1 MLISND
7 DTYKIALEE
16 LKEYPMWVV
25 DVETNGLDSHNI
37 NQLCGIG
44 VGVHNESTNDISTFY
59 FPFRHQQGTNLT
71 PSHLKDLVK
80 IMSSRES
87 LVGYNLKF
95 DLGFLENDGLD
106 ITTIKLIDGM
116 ILVRLTA
123 DSTVKELGLTKTIH
137 RFYGEKAAQYDIE
150 TKKYLRS
157 NKWSKDFSEAPPD
170 ILGAYCEQ
178 DVYWTCKLYL
188 DCLRKVTQSNQT
200 EILHL
205 EYELTKVL
213 YDMENRGI
221 RIDST
226 YAQVAKEH
234 ILQRQEQVSKAVYQ
248 LAGKEF
254 NIQSTQEV
262 GEVFNGLGIQ
272 STVLTPKGKESWSE
286 GALAQIN
293 NPIAG
298 LVRQHRAL
306 GKLAS
311 TYLEPYIET
320 SVLHTSFCN
329 WGTLTGRLSSRNP
342 NLQNIPRTHF
352 KLKDTQLTDE
362 ERSVVKGRIEA
373 VIATKG
379 GSFSND
385 LSDEVLDTWGFI
397 GDESYDDDDEEQV
410 SIRRLFIPREN
421 YTLVSFDYSQME
433 VRVFLSYLQNKEIQ
447 ELLERNDVD
456 FHGETAKIAFD
467 LDETHPE
474 YKFYR
479 QMAKSITFGI
489 IYGIGSQKLS
499 QQLRTTQGEASKY
512 KKRYLDSIVGSRDFI
527 KGVMAAVEQRGWIKN
542 RYGRVYKIPSD
553 TAYKGVNYL
562 VQGTSADILNE
573 RLIEVHKYLQDKK
586 SNVLLQVHDEIIC
599 EIHNSEFPEISNH
612 IEELLEQNS
621 LGIPLFIDKEICF
634 PSWAT
639 KVDFTKW
646 VTNGHND
653 DIVDYIDWSLVE

>member
-1 MLISND
+1 MLVDNA
-7 DTYKIALEE
+7 TLYEKALAQ
-16 LKEYPMWVV
+16 LRSYTMWAV
-25 DVETNGLDSHNI
+25 DVETNGLDPYGI

-44 VGVHNESTNDISTFY
+44 VGVNNPETDEITTFY
-59 FPFRHQQGTNLT
+59 FPVRHLQGINL
-71 PSHLKDLVK
+71 PPDLVK
-80 IMSSRES
+80 DLIGAMSNRET
-87 LVGYNLKF
+87 LLGYNLKF
-95 DLGFLENDGLD
+95 DLRFLENEGLD
-106 ITTIKLIDGM
+106 ITRLNLIDGM

-123 DSTVKELGLTKTIH
+123 DSTVKELGLTKTIV
-137 RFYGEKAAQYDIE
+137 RFYGEMASQYDID
-150 TKKYLRS
+150 TKKYLRA
-157 NKWSKDFSEAPPD
+157 NKWNKDFSEAPPD

-178 DVYWTCKLYL
+178 DVYWTYRLYL
-188 DCLRKVTQSNQT
+188 DCLRKVEQSGQS
-200 EILHL
+200 EILKL

-213 YDMENRGI
+213 YEMENRGVL
-221 RIDST
+221 IDSA
-226 YAQVAKEH
+226 YAKQAQER
-234 ILQRQEQVSKAVYQ
+234 ILRRQEEVSTSVYA

-254 NIQSTQEV
+254 NIRSTQEI
-262 GEVFNGLGIQ
+262 GEMFNELGIS
-272 STVLTPKGKESWSE
+272 STVSTPKGKESWGE

-293 NPIAG
+293 QPIAG
-298 LVRQHRAL
+298 FIRQHRAL

-311 TYLEPYIET
+311 TYLEPYVEMPI
-320 SVLHTSFCN
+320 LHTFFCN
-329 WGTLTGRLSSRNP
+329 WGTLTGRLSSRHP

-362 ERSVVKGRIEA
+362 ERSLVKGRIEA

-379 GSFSND
+379 GSFSDN
-385 LSDEVLDTWGFI
+385 LTDEVLDTWGFI
-397 GDESYDDDDEEQV
+397 GDESYDETDEEQI
-410 SIRRLFIPREN
+410 SIRRLFIPREG

-433 VRVFLSYLQNKEIQ
+433 VRVFLSYLDNEEIK
-447 ELLERNDVD
+447 ELLGRNDVD
-456 FHGETAKIAFD
+456 FHGETAKIAFN

-479 QMAKSITFGI
+479 QMAKAITFGI

-499 QQLRTTQGEASKY
+499 QQLRTSQGEAAVY
-512 KKRYLDSIVGSRDFI
+512 KKTYLDSIKGSREFI

-542 RYGRVYKIPSD
+542 KYGRVYKIPSEMS
-553 TAYKGVNYL
+553 YKGVNYL

-599 EIHNSEFPEISNH
+599 EIHDSEFPIISDH
-612 IEELLEQNS
+612 IAQLLEQNS

-634 PSWAT
+634 PSWAN

-653 DIVDYIDWSLVE
+653 DIVKYIDWGE

>member
-7 DTYKIALEE
+7 NTYRVALDE
-16 LKEYPMWVV
+16 LAVYPTWTV
-25 DVETNGLDSHNI
+25 DVETNGLDPYGT
-37 NQLCGIG
+37 NQICGIG
-44 VGVHNESTNDISTFY
+44 IGVYDEETENISTFY
-59 FPFRHQQGTNLT
+59 FPFRHQQGTNLS
-71 PSHLKDLVK
+71 PARLKELIDL
-80 IMSSRES
+80 MSMRES
-87 LVGYNLKF
+87 LIGYNLKF
-95 DLGFLENDGLD
+95 DLRFLENDGLD
-106 ITTIKLIDGM
+106 ITNLKLIDGM

-123 DSTVKELGLTKTIH
+123 DSTVKELALTKTIH

-170 ILGAYCEQ
+170 VLGEYCEQ
-178 DVYWTCKLYL
+178 DVYWTYKLYL
-188 DCLRKVTQSNQT
+188 DCLRKVEQSNQT
-200 EILHL
+200 DILNL

-226 YAQVAKEH
+226 YAQQAKGQ
-234 ILQRQEQVSKAVYQ
+234 ILIRQERVANTVYQ
-248 LAGKEF
+248 LAGREF
-254 NIQSTQEV
+254 NIRSTQEV
-262 GEVFNGLGIQ
+262 GEVFNDLGIQ

-293 NPIAG
+293 KPIAG

-329 WGTLTGRLSSRNP
+329 WGTLTGRLSSRSP

-362 ERSVVKGRIEA
+362 ERSIVKGRIEA
-373 VIATKG
+373 VVATKG
-379 GSFSND
+379 GTFSND
-385 LSDEVLDTWGFI
+385 LTDEVLDTWGFI
-397 GDESYDDDDEEQV
+397 GDESYDEDDEEQV
-410 SIRRLFIPREN
+410 SIRRLFIPREG

-433 VRVFLSYLQNKEIQ
+433 VRVFLSYLQNEEIRK
-447 ELLERNDVD
+447 LLERTDVD

-499 QQLRTTQGEASKY
+499 QQLRTTQGEAFQY
-512 KKRYLDSIVGSRDFI
+512 KKKYLDSIEGSREFI

-542 RYGRVYKIPSD
+542 KYGRVYKIPSD
-553 TAYKGVNYL
+553 TSYKGVNYL

-612 IEELLEQNS
+612 IETLLEQNS

-634 PSWAT
+634 PSWAN
-639 KVDFTKW
+639 KVGFTKW
-646 VTNGHND
+646 MTNGHND
-653 DIVDYIDWSLVE
+653 DIVDYIDWSD